1 MATQTK
7 TKKPARRPASKAAA
21 GSRRKRDA
29 ETAAGSRRKRD
40 AETAAGSRRKRDAE
54 ISAGSRRKRD
64 AEISAGSRRRRD
76 AETAAG
82 SRRKRDPVGMQRKI
96 LEAATEEFANH
107 GYGGARVERISRR
120 ARTVDRMLYY
130 YFGSKEKLFRT
141 VLEGCYEQ
149 LGQAEDQLNLTHTP
163 PVEGM
168 RQLIVFTWNYY
179 YSHPEFIRLLNSENQ
194 HRGQH
199 LKKSNRVSQLSFP
212 LLTILRDLLARGA
225 KDGVFRADVDPV
237 QIYITIAAL
246 GYFYLSN
253 RYTLSRF
260 LDRDLMLEEQRQ
272 AWLEHITD
280 VVLGYVSEKR
290 DREGQA

>member
-1 MATQTK
+1 MATPTK
-7 TKKPARRPASKAAA
+7 TKKPARRPASKAATSGHKQRDAEAPA
-21 GSRRKRDA
+21 GSPRKRDA
-29 ETAAGSRRKRD
+29 KTP
-40 AETAAGSRRKRDAE
+40 
-54 ISAGSRRKRD
+54 
-64 AEISAGSRRRRD
+64 AGSRRR
-76 AETAAG
+76 
-82 SRRKRDPVGMQRKI
+82 RDPVGMQRKI

-141 VLEGCYEQ
+141 VLEGGYER
-149 LGQAEDQLNLTHTP
+149 LGQAEDQLDLAHTP
-163 PVEGM
+163 PLEGM
-168 RQLIVFTWNYY
+168 RQLIAFTWNYY

-199 LKKSNRVSQLSFP
+199 LKKSGRVTQLSSP
-212 LLTILRDLLARGA
+212 LLDILRDLLARGA
-225 KDGVFRADVDPV
+225 KDGVFRGGVDPV

-260 LDRDLMLEEQRQ
+260 LDRDLMAEEERKV
-272 AWLEHITD
+272 WLEHITN
-280 VVLGYVSEKR
+280 VVLGYIGS
-290 DREGQA
+290 